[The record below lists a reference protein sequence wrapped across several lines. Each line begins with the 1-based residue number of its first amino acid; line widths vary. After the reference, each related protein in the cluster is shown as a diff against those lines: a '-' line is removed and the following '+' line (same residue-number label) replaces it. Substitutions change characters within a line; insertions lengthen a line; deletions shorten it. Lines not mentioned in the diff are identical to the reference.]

1 MSEAFA
7 LTSVAADPLAAFVRP
22 DEGGLAELNL
32 AVENMHCAGCL
43 ARIEGA
49 LRATPGVARARAN
62 LSTRRIRVGFDPARV
77 RPETLVDRVADLGY
91 RVVPYDPG
99 LLADRGQAE
108 ERRLLVALAV
118 AGFAAG
124 NVMLLSVAL
133 WAGSDMGPA
142 TRDLFHWLS
151 ALIAMPAVAFAGRPF
166 FAAAWAALKGGGLNM
181 EVPISLAVLLGTGM
195 SLYQTAVGAEHA
207 YFDASVTLLFFLLIG
222 RYLDRRARAKANTAA
237 EQLMLLGAVAATE
250 VLPDGGRRQVAIG
263 QVRPGMRIFVAPG
276 DCVPV
281 DGDIAEGRSDI
292 DTSLVSGEGL
302 PREAGPGSRVHAG
315 TLNLTSPIEVAV
327 TAAGEATLLA
337 EIVRLME
344 AAEQGRARYV
354 RLADRVARVYAPV
367 VHLLAAATL
376 LGWLAF
382 ADVPWQV
389 ALLNAVAVLIVTCPC
404 ALGLAV
410 PAVQVVAS
418 GRLLRRGVLVKSG
431 DGLERLA
438 EADHVVLDKTGT
450 LTLGRPE
457 LAEREAHPPEALRLA
472 ARLARA
478 SRHPLARALT
488 RAAGPVAGLDGVR
501 EVPGMGLEAEVDGSR
516 VRLGNRRW
524 CAVDAAASDGRG
536 PELWLAAE
544 GAPAH
549 RFRFED
555 RLRPDAAE
563 AVAGLQK
570 RGLAVELI
578 SGDREPAVRAVAEA
592 LGIAR
597 WRAEARPADKAAR
610 LAELVAAGRRP
621 AMLGDGLN
629 DAPALAMA
637 HVSLSPAEAADI
649 SRTAADFVFQGD
661 RLAPVLTAFDIARG
675 AGRLVRQNFAL
686 AFLYNAIA
694 VPLAVAGLVTP
705 LIAAVAMSASSL
717 LVTGNALRLGRGR
730 G

>member
-1 MSEAFA
+1 MSQAHA
-7 LTSVAADPLAAFVRP
+7 LPQLVAGPLAAFVQRGA
-22 DEGGLAELNL
+22 DGIAELNL

-49 LRATPGVARARAN
+49 LRATPGVVEARAN
-62 LSTRRIRVGFDPARV
+62 LSTRRVRLSFDPRLARA
-77 RPETLVDRVADLGY
+77 EALVDRVAGLGY
-91 RVVPYDPG
+91 RVAPFDPG
-99 LLADRGQAE
+99 LLADRGRVE
-108 ERRLLVALAV
+108 ERRLLVSLAV

-133 WAGSDMGPA
+133 WAGGDMGPA
-142 TRDLFHWLS
+142 TRALFHWLS
-151 ALIAMPAVAFAGRPF
+151 ALIAMPAVAYAGRPF
-166 FAAAWAALKGGGLNM
+166 FAAAWAALRGGGLNM

-195 SLYQTAVGAEHA
+195 SLHQTVVGAQDT

-250 VLPDGGRRQVAIG
+250 VLPDGSRRQLAIG
-263 QVRPGMRIFVAPG
+263 QVRPGMRVFVAPG
-276 DCVPV
+276 DRVPV
-281 DGDIAEGRSDI
+281 DGNVAEGQSAI

-302 PREAGPGSRVHAG
+302 PREVGPGARVHAG
-315 TLNLTSPIEVAV
+315 TLNLSSPIEVTVA
-327 TAAGEATLLA
+327 AAGEATLLA

-354 RLADRVARVYAPV
+354 RLADRVARLYAPA

-376 LGWLAF
+376 LGWLAL
-382 ADVPWQV
+382 AVPWQV
-389 ALLNAVAVLIVTCPC
+389 ALLNAIAVLIVTCPC

-418 GRLLRRGVLVKSG
+418 GRLLRHGVLVKSG

-438 EADHVVLDKTGT
+438 QADHVVLDKTGT

-457 LAEREAHPPEALRLA
+457 LVDAQSVPGELLSLA

-478 SRHPLARALT
+478 SRHPLARAVV
-488 RAAGPVAGLDGVR
+488 RAAGPVAALEKVR
-501 EVPGMGLEAEVDGSR
+501 ESPGMGLEAMLDGRR

-524 CAVDAAASDGRG
+524 CAVETDAPHGSG
-536 PELWLAAE
+536 PELWLSVEDAS
-544 GAPAH
+544 PYC
-549 RFRFED
+549 FRFED

-563 AVAGLQK
+563 VVAALAK
-570 RGLAVELI
+570 RGLTLELI
-578 SGDREPAVRAVAEA
+578 SGDREPAARAVAEA

-597 WRAEARPADKAAR
+597 WRAEATPAEKAAR
-610 LAELVAAGRRP
+610 LADLADQGFRTV
-621 AMLGDGLN
+621 MLGDGLN

-637 HVSLSPAEAADI
+637 HASISPAEAADV

-661 RLAPVLTAFDIARG
+661 CLAPVLTAFEVARG
-675 AGRLVRQNFAL
+675 ADRLVRQNFAL
-686 AFLYNAIA
+686 ALLYNAIA

-705 LIAAVAMSASSL
+705 LLAAVAMSASSL
-717 LVTGNALRLGRGR
+717 LVTGNALRLGLDKD
-730 G
+730 